1 MELLKNSLI
10 TYRLQLLLAI
20 IIVSI
25 NTSSRGGVASLLVL
39 LMLISALLFTSVARS
54 SRNLRYINWGIQ
66 LLTAPVL
73 LSFTTGSLLM
83 LTSSL
88 PFVSILVLLSYLVIF
103 IPYTKL
109 YVKPLRNT
117 WLRLLWVIF
126 FFQIAIGP
134 ASYYGITV
142 TTSNVWFTSLIT
154 TGCLGAIA
162 YLIVIIKAF
171 ASWHL
176 QTPLSFAKYHV
187 KVNWGVILVY
197 LLLVLLFLYS
207 NLAGY
212 QELRMKSGL
221 QLWQDYLTSLE
232 SGIGEETLCR
242 FAILTL
248 LMIICRHSKWKV
260 PLVIFTS
267 SLIFG
272 LLHFI
277 NLIDQ
282 SWSLTVYQFCF
293 TTILGIFFALI
304 FLYTGRLWLVMVIH
318 FVMDF
323 VSSFSEISAMN
334 STISLADYQS
344 IVVLAL
350 LMLVL
355 TIWMM
360 RGKRSKVMQTRA
372 QLLITKN

>member
-360 RGKRSKVMQTRA
+360 RGKRGKVMQTRA

>member
-221 QLWQDYLTSLE
+221 RLWQDYLTSLE

-360 RGKRSKVMQTRA
+360 RGKRGKVMQTRA

>member
-1 MELLKNSLI
+1 MKLLKNSLT

-39 LMLISALLFTSVARS
+39 LMLIIALLFTSVARS

-134 ASYYGITV
+134 ASYYGVTV
-142 TTSNVWFTSLIT
+142 TTGNVWFTSLIT

-212 QELRMKSGL
+212 QELRMKGEL
-221 QLWQDYLTSLE
+221 QLWQDFLTSLE

-248 LMIICRHSKWKV
+248 LMIICRHSKRKIL
-260 PLVIFTS
+260 LVIFTS

-293 TTILGIFFALI
+293 TTISGIFFALI

-318 FVMDF
+318 FAMDF

-360 RGKRSKVMQTRA
+360 RGKRGKVMQTRA

>member
-1 MELLKNSLI
+1 MKLLKNSLI
-10 TYRLQLLLAI
+10 TYRLQLMLAI

-25 NTSSRGGVASLLVL
+25 NVSYRGGVASLLVL
-39 LMLISALLFTSVARS
+39 LTLIIALLFTSVARL
-54 SRNLRYINWGIQ
+54 SRNLQYLNWGIQ

-83 LTSSL
+83 LTRSL
-88 PFVSILVLLSYLVIF
+88 SFVSILVLLSYLVIF

-142 TTSNVWFTSLIT
+142 TTDNVWFTSLIT

-162 YLIVIIKAF
+162 YLTVIIKAF

-187 KVNWGVILVY
+187 KTNLGVIVVY

-212 QELRMKSGL
+212 QELRMKGGL
-221 QLWQDYLTSLE
+221 QLWQDFLTSLE

-248 LMIICRHSKWKV
+248 LMILCRHSKWKV

-293 TTILGIFFALI
+293 TTISGIFFALI
-304 FLYTGRLWLVMVIH
+304 FLYTGRLWLAMVIH
-318 FVMDF
+318 FAMDF
-323 VSSFSEISAMN
+323 ASSFSEISAMN
-334 STISLADYQS
+334 STISLSDYQS

-360 RGKRSKVMQTRA
+360 RGKRGKVMKTRA
-372 QLLITKN
+372 QLLITKK

>member
-1 MELLKNSLI
+1 MKLLKNILT

-39 LMLISALLFTSVARS
+39 LMLIIALLFTSVARS
-54 SRNLRYINWGIQ
+54 SRNMRYINWGIQ

-83 LTSSL
+83 LTGSSY
-88 PFVSILVLLSYLVIF
+88 FISIPVLLSYLVAF

-117 WLRLLWVIF
+117 WLRLVWVIF

-176 QTPLSFAKYHV
+176 QTLLSFAKYHV

-207 NLAGY
+207 NLTGY
-212 QELRMKSGL
+212 QELRMKGGL
-221 QLWQDYLTSLE
+221 QLWQDFLTSLE

-282 SWSLTVYQFCF
+282 NWSLTVYQFCF
-293 TTILGIFFALI
+293 TTISGIFFALI

>member
-1 MELLKNSLI
+1 MKLLKNSLT

-39 LMLISALLFTSVARS
+39 LMLIIALLFTSVARS
-54 SRNLRYINWGIQ
+54 SRNLRYINWEIQ

-83 LTSSL
+83 LTRSL
-88 PFVSILVLLSYLVIF
+88 SFVSILVLLSYLVIF

-134 ASYYGITV
+134 ASYYGVTV
-142 TTSNVWFTSLIT
+142 TTGNVWFTSLIT
-154 TGCLGAIA
+154 TGCLGAIV

-207 NLAGY
+207 NLTGY
-212 QELRMKSGL
+212 QELRMKGGL
-221 QLWQDYLTSLE
+221 QLWQDFLTSLE

-293 TTILGIFFALI
+293 TTVSGIFFALI

-360 RGKRSKVMQTRA
+360 RGKRGKVMQTRA

>member
-1 MELLKNSLI
+1 MKLLKNSLI
-10 TYRLQLLLAI
+10 TYRLQLMLAI

-25 NTSSRGGVASLLVL
+25 NVSYRGGVASLLVL
-39 LMLISALLFTSVARS
+39 LTLIIALLFTSVARL
-54 SRNLRYINWGIQ
+54 SRNLQYLNWGIQ
-66 LLTAPVL
+66 LLVAPVL

-83 LTSSL
+83 LTRSL
-88 PFVSILVLLSYLVIF
+88 SFVSILVLLSYLVIF

-142 TTSNVWFTSLIT
+142 TTDNVWFTSLIT

-212 QELRMKSGL
+212 QELRMKDSL
-221 QLWQDYLTSLE
+221 QPWQDFLTALE

-248 LMIICRHSKWKV
+248 LVIICRHSKWKV

-282 SWSLTVYQFCF
+282 NWPLTVYQFCF
-293 TTILGIFFALI
+293 TTISGIFFALI

-360 RGKRSKVMQTRA
+360 RGKRGKVMQTRA

>member
-20 IIVSI
+20 IVVSI
-25 NTSSRGGVASLLVL
+25 NTLYRGDVTSLLVL
-39 LMLISALLFTSVARS
+39 LLLMIALLFTSVARL
-54 SRNLRYINWGIQ
+54 SRNLQYINWGIQ
-66 LLTAPVL
+66 LLTAPFL

-83 LTSSL
+83 LTGSSY
-88 PFVSILVLLSYLVIF
+88 FISILVLLSYLVIF

-109 YVKPLRNT
+109 YVKPLRNN

-134 ASYYGITV
+134 ASYYGITA
-142 TTSNVWFTSLIT
+142 TTGNGWFTSIMT

-162 YLIVIIKAF
+162 YLIIIIKAF
-171 ASWHL
+171 VSWHL

-197 LLLVLLFLYS
+197 LLLVLFFLYS
-207 NLAGY
+207 NLANY

-221 QLWQDYLTSLE
+221 QLWQDFLTSLE
-232 SGIGEETLCR
+232 SGVGEETLCR

-248 LMIICRHSKWKV
+248 LMLLCRHSKWKV
-260 PLVIFTS
+260 PLVILAS
-267 SLIFG
+267 SLFFG

-282 SWSLTVYQFCF
+282 SWPLTVYQFCF
-293 TTILGIFFALI
+293 TTISGIFFALI
-304 FLYTGRLWLVMVIH
+304 FLYTGRLWLVMLIH

-323 VSSFSEISAMN
+323 ASSFSGTSVMS

-344 IVVLAL
+344 ILVLAL

-360 RGKRSKVMQTRA
+360 RGKRGKVMKTRT

>member
-1 MELLKNSLI
+1 MKLLKNSLT
-10 TYRLQLLLAI
+10 TYRLQLLLAV

-25 NTSSRGGVASLLVL
+25 NTSSRGGGASILVL
-39 LMLISALLFTSVARS
+39 LMLIIALLFTSVARS
-54 SRNLRYINWGIQ
+54 SRNLQYLNWVIQ
-66 LLTAPVL
+66 LLTVPVL

-83 LTSSL
+83 LTRSL
-88 PFVSILVLLSYLVIF
+88 SFVSILVLLSYLVIF

-142 TTSNVWFTSLIT
+142 TTGNVWFTSPIT

-212 QELRMKSGL
+212 QKLRMKGGL
-221 QLWQDYLTSLE
+221 QLWQDFLTSLE

-248 LMIICRHSKWKV
+248 LVIICRHSKWKV
-260 PLVIFTS
+260 PLVIYTS

-282 SWSLTVYQFCF
+282 NWPLTVFQFCF
-293 TTILGIFFALI
+293 TTISGIFFALI

-318 FVMDF
+318 FAMDF

-334 STISLADYQS
+334 STVSLADYQS

-360 RGKRSKVMQTRA
+360 RGKRGKVMQTRT

>member
-1 MELLKNSLI
+1 MKLLKNSLI
-10 TYRLQLLLAI
+10 TYRLQLMLAI

-25 NTSSRGGVASLLVL
+25 NVSYRGGVASLLVL
-39 LMLISALLFTSVARS
+39 LTLIIALLFTSVARL
-54 SRNLRYINWGIQ
+54 SRNLQYLNWGIQ

-83 LTSSL
+83 LTRSL
-88 PFVSILVLLSYLVIF
+88 SFVSILVLLSYLVIF

-142 TTSNVWFTSLIT
+142 TTDNVWFTSLIT

-162 YLIVIIKAF
+162 YLTVIIKAF

-207 NLAGY
+207 NLANQ
-212 QELRMKSGL
+212 QELRMKDSL
-221 QLWQDYLTSLE
+221 QLWQNFLTSLE

-248 LMIICRHSKWKV
+248 LMILCRRSKWKV

-282 SWSLTVYQFCF
+282 GWSLTVYQFCF
-293 TTILGIFFALI
+293 TTISGIFFAFI

-318 FVMDF
+318 FAMDF
-323 VSSFSEISAMN
+323 ASSFSKISAMS

-360 RGKRSKVMQTRA
+360 RGKRGKVMKTRA
-372 QLLITKN
+372 QLLITKK

>member
-1 MELLKNSLI
+1 MKLLKNSLI
-10 TYRLQLLLAI
+10 TYRLQLMLAI

-25 NTSSRGGVASLLVL
+25 NVSYRGGVASLLVL
-39 LMLISALLFTSVARS
+39 LTLIIALLFTSVARL
-54 SRNLRYINWGIQ
+54 SRNLQYLNWGIQ
-66 LLTAPVL
+66 LLVAPVL

-83 LTSSL
+83 LTRSL
-88 PFVSILVLLSYLVIF
+88 SFVSILVLLSYLVIF

-142 TTSNVWFTSLIT
+142 TTDNVWFTSLIT

-212 QELRMKSGL
+212 QELRMKDSL
-221 QLWQDYLTSLE
+221 QLWQDFLTALE

-248 LMIICRHSKWKV
+248 LMILCRHSKWKV

-282 SWSLTVYQFCF
+282 SWSLTIYQFCF
-293 TTILGIFFALI
+293 TTISGIFFALI
-304 FLYTGRLWLVMVIH
+304 FLYTGRLWLAMVIH
-318 FVMDF
+318 FAMDF
-323 VSSFSEISAMN
+323 ASSFSEISVMN

-344 IVVLAL
+344 IMVLVL

-360 RGKRSKVMQTRA
+360 RGKRGKVMKTQA
-372 QLLITKN
+372 QLLITKK

>member
-1 MELLKNSLI
+1 MKLLKNSLT

-39 LMLISALLFTSVARS
+39 LMLIIALLFTSVARS

-109 YVKPLRNT
+109 YVKPLRKT

-134 ASYYGITV
+134 ASYYGIIV
-142 TTSNVWFTSLIT
+142 TTDNVWFTSLMT
-154 TGCLGAIA
+154 TGCLGAIV

-212 QELRMKSGL
+212 QELRMKGGL
-221 QLWQDYLTSLE
+221 QLWQDFLTSLE

-248 LMIICRHSKWKV
+248 LVIICRHSKWKV

-282 SWSLTVYQFCF
+282 NWPLTVYQFCF
-293 TTILGIFFALI
+293 TTISGIFFALI

-360 RGKRSKVMQTRA
+360 RGKRGKVMQTRA

>member
-1 MELLKNSLI
+1 MKLLKNSLI
-10 TYRLQLLLAI
+10 TYRLQLMLAI

-25 NTSSRGGVASLLVL
+25 NVSYRGGVASLLVL
-39 LMLISALLFTSVARS
+39 LTLIIALLFTSVARL
-54 SRNLRYINWGIQ
+54 SRNLQYLNWGIQ

-83 LTSSL
+83 LTRSL
-88 PFVSILVLLSYLVIF
+88 SFVSILVLLSYLVIF

-142 TTSNVWFTSLIT
+142 TTDNVWFTSLIT

-162 YLIVIIKAF
+162 YLTVIIKAF

-212 QELRMKSGL
+212 QELRMKGGL
-221 QLWQDYLTSLE
+221 QLWQDFLTSLE

-248 LMIICRHSKWKV
+248 LMILCRHSKWKV
-260 PLVIFTS
+260 ALVIFTS

-293 TTILGIFFALI
+293 TTISGIFFALI
-304 FLYTGRLWLVMVIH
+304 FLYTGRLWLAMVIH
-318 FVMDF
+318 FAMDF
-323 VSSFSEISAMN
+323 ASSFSEISAMN
-334 STISLADYQS
+334 STISLSDYQS

-360 RGKRSKVMQTRA
+360 RGKRGKVMKTRA
-372 QLLITKN
+372 QLLITKK